1 MDYESNKSYI
11 EMRSAGMSVA
21 SLVMGIIGL
30 ATGCC
35 IYPAI
40 FFGSLAIIFAL
51 LSRGEEMTT
60 NSYAKAGLVT
70 GIIGLIIGITVTLY
84 SFITLLI
91 NFGGINGYLNYIEKS
106 IMEEYDNSDYWDLY
120 KDYDL
125 FNDHDNRNY
134 YDDSDLYDYPN
145 LYDGSDL
152 YNDPDFHNEPH
163 SHESFDTL

>member
-21 SLVMGIIGL
+21 SLIMGIIGL

-40 FFGSLAIIFAL
+40 FFGVLAIIFAL
-51 LSRGEEMTT
+51 LSRGDEMTT
-60 NSYAKAGLVT
+60 NSYAKAGLIM

-84 SFITLLI
+84 SFISLLI
-91 NFGGINGYLNYIEKS
+91 NYGGIEGYLNYIEKT
-106 IMEEYDNSDYWDLY
+106 IIEEYNDYDDWDFYNGSDYY
-120 KDYDL
+120 DYPNL
-125 FNDHDNRNY
+125 

-145 LYDGSDL
+145 LYDDSDL
-152 YNDPDFHNEPH
+152 YDHPD
-163 SHESFDTL
+163 SHGIFDTL